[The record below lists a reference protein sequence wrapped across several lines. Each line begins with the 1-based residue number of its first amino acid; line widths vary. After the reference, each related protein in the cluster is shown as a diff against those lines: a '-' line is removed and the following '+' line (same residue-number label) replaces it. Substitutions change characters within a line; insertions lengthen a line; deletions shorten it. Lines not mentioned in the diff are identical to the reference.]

1 MSRVYRNA
9 PPMEPVHL
17 HPIKAKQSKAKR
29 IPKPP
34 NHNLACDTEPS
45 FSEPSQ
51 TKEIYTRKP
60 SSRYVYICALN
71 TNRKEEDERSY
82 ENDTSER
89 NSIKQDPHKS
99 SPP

>member
-17 HPIKAKQSKAKR
+17 HPIKAKQSKAN
-29 IPKPP
+29 PEAS

-51 TKEIYTRKP
+51 TKEIYTRKS
-60 SSRYVYICALN
+60 SSRYVYICALD

-89 NSIKQDPHKS
+89 NSIKQDHRKS